1 MNYAIM
7 GNGIVT
13 NVIVELPEGTDG
25 IALNDRPVAIGD
37 TLVNGVFLR
46 NGEPVLTDAER
57 IAQLE
62 ARIAELEAL

>member
-62 ARIAELEAL
+62 ARVAELEAQ